1 MFTSFTCRIL
11 PFPIPAPLQR
21 ERTDVFCLAQGEY
34 CSKAESRSR
43 LQNIFLFVFGDFKST
58 LIEGGVRFVGP
69 GAVGAARSQRGYLHG
84 DADTAS
90 LTANQVRREVLSTV
104 YRLDTETV

>member
-1 MFTSFTCRIL
+1 M
-11 PFPIPAPLQR
+11 
-21 ERTDVFCLAQGEY
+21 
-34 CSKAESRSR
+34 
-43 LQNIFLFVFGDFKST
+43 
-58 LIEGGVRFVGP
+58 RFVGP